1 MIGKIVTV
9 VVDRPLGTFHPT
21 HKDILY
27 TVNYG
32 YVPGV
37 FANDGEEQDA
47 YVLGVNKPIEQFVGK
62 VVAIIHRLDDVEDK
76 WVVAPQEATLTKEE
90 ILKQVHF
97 QERFFTVEVEM

>member
-76 WVVAPQEATLTKEE
+76 WVVAPQEATLTQEE